1 MKAWMAALMIVLA
14 TLIGSSVQAAD
25 GTAHQAKA
33 LKVTTLST
41 MLTDTK
47 GLGEWGY
54 AALVE
59 VDGKRILFDTGANPD
74 IVLRNADV
82 LEIDL
87 STVEDVIISHFHD
100 DHTGGLITLRKAM
113 MAKNPSALSH
123 LHVGSGIFDARYEAG
138 GAGPNENGFAD
149 LAKAYLA
156 TGGRISEVS
165 APAELATGVWLTGP
179 VPRGH
184 AETNLNAGL
193 FIKSGGSLVPDTL
206 REDSSLVIATA
217 AGTVIITGC
226 GHAGIMNIADAA
238 GVITGDSR
246 LHAVIGGIHLFAKLD
261 DVLVETAGRLKGL
274 AYLLAGHCTGIE
286 ATVRLRGLL
295 GLDQRTAVVAAV
307 GSSFA
312 FGKGIEAGWIAGWA
326 G

>member
-1 MKAWMAALMIVLA
+1 MKSWMAALVMALV
-14 TLIGSSVQAAD
+14 TLICSTAEAAD
-25 GTAHQAKA
+25 GTAHRAKM

-41 MLTDTK
+41 MVADTK
-47 GLGEWGY
+47 GFGEWGY

-59 VDGKRILFDTGANPD
+59 VDGKRILFDTGADPD
-74 IVLRNADV
+74 IVLRNAKMLKV
-82 LEIDL
+82 DL
-87 STVEDVIISHFHD
+87 STVEDVIITHFHD

-138 GAGPNENGFAD
+138 GAGPNENGFSD

-165 APAELATGVWLTGP
+165 APAELVTGVWLTGP

-184 AETNLNAGL
+184 AETNWNAGL
-193 FIKSGGSLVPDTL
+193 FIEAGGTLVPDTV

-238 GVITGDSR
+238 GAITGDSR
-246 LHAVIGGIHLFAKLD
+246 LHAVIGGIHLFAKPD
-261 DVLVETAGRLKGL
+261 AVLVETAGRLKGL
-274 AYLLAGHCTGIE
+274 AYLLGGHCTGIE
-286 ATVRLRGLL
+286 ATVRLRALL